1 MNIGKMGMVV
11 GKFPQIPIYVVK
23 LFRRFSM
30 ETWNAFLKWFADSP
44 IASFLRH
51 FAAIFLSGMI
61 AEFAKLGTFDLS
73 NWRVWAIAGIVAAA
87 PAFLNWLNPKDSST
101 F

>member
-1 MNIGKMGMVV
+1 
-11 GKFPQIPIYVVK
+11 
-23 LFRRFSM
+23 M

-51 FAAIFLSGMI
+51 FSAIALAGMI
-61 AEFAKLGTFDLS
+61 AEFSKLGTFDLS
-73 NWRVWAIAGIVAAA
+73 NWRVWVIAGLVAAA
-87 PAFLNWLNPKDSST
+87 PALINWLNPEDAST